1 MDNLFFTARSLLWF
15 FWGGGKKNTME
26 MFILIPEKV
35 SSRSGGD
42 AEGEFRSGEIMSPE
56 GCPDWILGGMAESR

>member
-1 MDNLFFTARSLLWF
+1 MDKLLFTARSLLWF
-15 FWGGGKKNTME
+15 FGGGGKKNNENGYLDSIT
-26 MFILIPEKV
+26 
-35 SSRSGGD
+35 SRSGGD